1 MSRFLDFDPFSG
13 IESYFHYIPETDKF
27 TIEYKHRDVEPQ
39 LDASQAL
46 ANDPDYT
53 AKGMKSGW
61 LHYAHIP
68 DILILKWKYE
78 LGVDVYNPA
87 HKKKVYQLLNDP
99 EYRKL
104 KTTHLK
110 HEPKR

>member
-1 MSRFLDFDPFSG
+1 MKKFLEFDAFSG
-13 IESYFHYIPETDKF
+13 IESIFHYDEQKDTF
-27 TIEYKHRDVEPQ
+27 SIEHRMADVEPQ
-39 LDASQAL
+39 LDCAQAL
-46 ANDPDYT
+46 ANDSDYT
-53 AKGMKSGW
+53 KAGMKREW

-68 DILILKWKYE
+68 DIVMLKWLYE
-78 LGVDVYNPA
+78 KGVNLYNKNDA
-87 HKKKVYQLLNDP
+87 KKVWSLVNDP